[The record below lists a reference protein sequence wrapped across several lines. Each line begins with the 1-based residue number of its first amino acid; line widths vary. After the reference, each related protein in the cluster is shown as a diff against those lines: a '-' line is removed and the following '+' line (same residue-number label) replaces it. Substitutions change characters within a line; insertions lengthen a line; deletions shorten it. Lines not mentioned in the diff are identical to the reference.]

1 MVIIGIDP
9 DLTKPGVCI
18 MQASGE
24 FDLVKKYSMS
34 KLLEDIPNYA
44 SQGFIFAV
52 ENCSE
57 VKTIYARNRKGGTAE
72 QAKIAQ
78 NVGQVKGAQVVLC
91 NYIEHCGGEL
101 MLVPVGAGKQV
112 KNNSA
117 LFRKMTGYT
126 GRTNEDDRDAWAI
139 ANYAR
144 NKLGR

>member
-1 MVIIGIDP
+1 MIIGIDP

-18 MQASGE
+18 MQASGKFE
-24 FDLVKKYSMS
+24 IVKKYSTS
-34 KLLEDIPNYA
+34 ELLEDIPSYII
-44 SQGFIFAV
+44 QGYTFAV

-57 VKTIYARNRKGGTAE
+57 VKAIYSRNKKGNQAQ

-91 NYIEHCGGEL
+91 NYIEHCGGKL
-101 MLVPVGAGKQV
+101 IMVPVGTGKQV
-112 KNNSA
+112 KNNA
-117 LFRKMTGYT
+117 KLFNEVTGYT

-144 NKLGR
+144 NKLNK